1 MATREVESK
10 GLKKDALGFVSSV
23 VIGVASTAPGYSL
36 AAVLTLVVAAVGVQA
51 PAVLILAF
59 VPMLFIAA
67 SYYYM
72 NRADPD
78 CGTTFSWVTRAMGP
92 WSGWIAGWAII
103 VADIIVMANLAQIAG
118 LYGFLLVGWQTAAE
132 STFAVTLV
140 GVLWIVVMTAICV
153 YGIELSARTQVGL
166 LGAEILT
173 LALFAI
179 VALVKV
185 YTGDALAGSI
195 HPHVSWFS
203 PFAIDSL
210 DGLTTGLLVAVFIYW
225 GWDSTVC
232 VNEETTDSGTTP
244 GRAAVAST
252 IILVGIYVIV
262 STAAVAFAGPEAIAN
277 DDSGD
282 ALGLLGTQVLGVGLD
297 KLVIIAVLTS
307 AAASTQTTI
316 LPTARTSLSM
326 ARAARDARE
335 PGRIHPRFLT
345 PHVSTILMGGFSI
358 VWYVGLTLISENILF
373 DSIAALGLMI
383 AFYYGLTGFAC
394 TWYYRHEIFT
404 SVKAF
409 FFVGVAPTLGGVDP
423 GVAVLQVLQGPLQAR
438 ELGVGRLLARGRPAA
453 GDRHRLPGLRRRADG
468 DLVRRRASR
477 VLPPQ
482 ARGRGRRLARRPAAG
497 HAGAHRRRRLMA
509 GASYAADAGVDG
521 AARAVTRRWVVR
533 DGREVGG
540 RATASRP
547 HRHATNVPPASQ
559 TSSSTTRTAHD

>member
-1 MATREVESK
+1 LEASSAAQGAPREVIDK

-59 VPMLFIAA
+59 LPMLFIAA

-78 CGTTFSWVTRAMGP
+78 CGTTFSWVTRALGP
-92 WSGWIAGWAII
+92 WAGWIGGWAII

-118 LYGFLLVGWQTAAE
+118 LYSFLLFDWQSAAD
-132 STFAVTLV
+132 STLAVTLV
-140 GVLWIVVMTAICV
+140 GVVWIAVMTAICV

-166 LGAEILT
+166 LGAEVIT

-185 YTGDALAGSI
+185 YSGDADAGSV
-195 HPHVSWFS
+195 HPDLGWFS

-210 DGLTTGLLVAVFIYW
+210 DGLTTGLLIAVFIYW

-232 VNEETTDSGTTP
+232 VNEETSDSGTTP
-244 GRAAVAST
+244 GRAAIFST
-252 IILVGIYVIV
+252 VILVGIYVIV
-262 STAAVAFAGPEAIAN
+262 AAAAVAFAGPDKIA
-277 DDSGD
+277 DDESGD
-282 ALGLLGTQVLGVGLD
+282 ALSLLGTSVLGSPLD

-326 ARAARDARE
+326 ARAKAMPASL
-335 PGRIHPRFLT
+335 GQIHPRFLT
-345 PHVSTILMGGFSI
+345 PHVSTILMGVLSI
-358 VWYVGLTLISENILF
+358 VWYVGLTTVSENILF

-394 TWYYRHEIFT
+394 VIYYRRELTESAKTFLL
-404 SVKAF
+404 
-409 FFVGVAPTLGGVDP
+409 VGVAPFLGGVILTYVFIKSCLDLAKP
-423 GVAVLQVLQGPLQAR
+423 ENSESGDSWLGLGPPLVIGIGFMILGAVLMVLWY
-438 ELGVGRLLARGRPAA
+438 
-453 GDRHRLPGLRRRADG
+453 
-468 DLVRRRASR
+468 
-477 VLPPQ
+477 
-482 ARGRGRRLARRPAAG
+482 AAG
-497 HAGAHRRRRLMA
+497 HRDFFGRKLEVADEGSLRAPPP
-509 GASYAADAGVDG
+509 AAPTPTAGV
-521 AARAVTRRWVVR
+521 A
-533 DGREVGG
+533 
-540 RATASRP
+540 
-547 HRHATNVPPASQ
+547 
-559 TSSSTTRTAHD
+559 

>member
-1 MATREVESK
+1 VATEEVVEQK
-10 GLKKDALGFVSSV
+10 GLKEGALGFVSSV

-59 VPMLFIAA
+59 LPMLFIAA

-92 WSGWIAGWAII
+92 WAGWIGGWAIVI
-103 VADIIVMANLAQIAG
+103 ADIIVMANLAQIAG
-118 LYGFLLVGWQTAAE
+118 LYGFLLFGWQSAAD
-132 STFAVTLV
+132 STLAVTIV

-173 LALFAI
+173 LVLFAV

-185 YTGDALAGSI
+185 ASGDAPDGS
-195 HPHVSWFS
+195 VSPDPGWFS
-203 PFAIDSL
+203 PFAIDST
-210 DGLTTGLLVAVFIYW
+210 DGLVAGLLVAVFIYW

-232 VNEETTDSGTTP
+232 VNEETSDSGTTP
-244 GRAAVAST
+244 GKAAVAST
-252 IILVGIYVIV
+252 FILVGIYVLV
-262 STAAVAFAGPEAIAN
+262 AVAAIAFAGPEKIAK

-282 ALGLLGTQVLGVGLD
+282 ALGLLGTAVLGSPLD

-326 ARAARDARE
+326 ARAGAM
-335 PGRIHPRFLT
+335 PPIFGRIHQRFQT
-345 PHVSTILMGGFSI
+345 PDVSTVLMGVFSI

-383 AFYYGLTGFAC
+383 AFYYGITGFAC
-394 TWYYRHEIFT
+394 AIYYRHELT
-404 SVKAF
+404 NSVKNF
-409 FFVGVAPTLGGVDP
+409 LLVGVAPVIGGLVLTWLFVKSCIDLSKPENSESGDSWFGLGPPLVIGLGLMLFGVFLMFWWW
-423 GVAVLQVLQGPLQAR
+423 GAGHR
-438 ELGVGRLLARGRPAA
+438 EFF
-453 GDRHRLPGLRRRADG
+453 RRRPEVAEPG
-468 DLVRRRASR
+468 SLERP
-477 VLPPQ
+477 PPQ
-482 ARGRGRRLARRPAAG
+482 VAETAG
-497 HAGAHRRRRLMA
+497 IA
-509 GASYAADAGVDG
+509 
-521 AARAVTRRWVVR
+521 
-533 DGREVGG
+533 
-540 RATASRP
+540 
-547 HRHATNVPPASQ
+547 
-559 TSSSTTRTAHD
+559 